1 MPPWERSE
9 LLDPPSPPVVPTR
22 PSLAKKARG
31 SERKAVI
38 DARQRRAA
46 RADSVAMILQEDD
59 SAYSIGASAEDVQ
72 WMAEA
77 AAVGDPENVS
87 ANTIDQLNSN
97 WRAWCR
103 FITRF
108 NINGGSM
115 RPELGDLNALGRKRE
130 QVIWSCALM
139 WIWGEMKPANGKF
152 LPPGP
157 PHFGA
162 PKPPSPESALAIL
175 RGVRRIHTD
184 AGIETPSLKLAT
196 RRMTELM
203 MQYAKDVGPE
213 NVAPVRKAPL
223 THTSSSPTCC
233 TSGTARPSSRAAS
246 RGTGAPPTAA
256 RRARSSPTQRRF
268 SARRSSRHSRP
279 GAPPCGARVLRG
291 GRPLRNLSAGGTQHP
306 GPRRQDLRQRVLAVP
321 TGGRTPRDAS
331 LPAYQKVET
340 FFLDP
345 TTEVTL

>member
-1 MPPWERSE
+1 M
-9 LLDPPSPPVVPTR
+9 
-22 PSLAKKARG
+22 
-31 SERKAVI
+31 
-38 DARQRRAA
+38 
-46 RADSVAMILQEDD
+46 MLQEDD

-108 NINGGSM
+108 NINGGPM

-223 THTSSSPTCC
+223 THTLISDMLYV
-233 TSGTARPSSRAAS
+233 RD
-246 RGTGAPPTAA
+246 GAPILKGGKPWHWSTAYG
-256 RRARSSPTQRRF
+256 RSTRTLI
-268 SARRSSRHSRP
+268 H
-279 GAPPCGARVLRG
+279 
-291 GRPLRNLSAGGTQHP
+291 
-306 GPRRQDLRQRVLAVP
+306 VLAQTSVSYTHLTLP
-321 TGGRTPRDAS
+321 TIA
-331 LPAYQKVET
+331 KV
-340 FFLDP
+340 
-345 TTEVTL
+345 